1 MIDLSATQIGLLITI
16 SSTVGAL
23 SSLTVGFT
31 EKLMAPMWVLIWTS
45 FGSILFVSLTP
56 TFTSFAPLAVI
67 AGLRGLCMG
76 VSQPLM
82 LSVLAEASGEG
93 SLSRGAA
100 VRTTANRVASAS
112 TPIAMGW
119 IAGGFGLASS
129 FYITGAVLAA
139 GMCLVALRTR
149 QVEARA
155 AAR

>member
-1 MIDLSATQIGLLITI
+1 MIDSGPSRRKDEGRSMPSRSAGWRL
-16 SSTVGAL
+16 
-23 SSLTVGFT
+23 
-31 EKLMAPMWVLIWTS
+31 
-45 FGSILFVSLTP
+45 
-56 TFTSFAPLAVI
+56 APLAVI